1 MKSPKE
7 RRAEAIRK
15 ELQLVLRQE
24 ERRKAAA
31 AKAKPARWKQELE
44 QYH

>member
-1 MKSPKE
+1 MHIRDK
-7 RRAEAIRK
+7 RRAAIQK

-31 AKAKPARWKQELE
+31 AKARPVRWKQELE
-44 QYH
+44 Q